1 MEASEIIIKPLLT
14 EKSYSGIQN
23 KVYSFVVNKHAN
35 KIEIANAV
43 EKLFN
48 VEVAKVNTLIVKGH
62 KKSQNTR
69 QGRTVGRTSDY
80 KKAVVTLTEKSKPI
94 AFFESLS

>member
-1 MEASEIIIKPLLT
+1 MEANEIIIKPLLT
-14 EKSYSGIQN
+14 EKSYAGIQN
-23 KVYSFVVNKHAN
+23 KVYSFVVNKSAN
-35 KIEIANAV
+35 KVQIAQAV
-43 EKLFN
+43 EKMFN
-48 VEVAKVNTLIVKGH
+48 VEVAKVNTLIMKGH
-62 KKSQNTR
+62 KKSQNTK

>member
-1 MEASEIIIKPLLT
+1 MEASEVIIRPLLT

-23 KVYSFVVNKHAN
+23 KIYSFVVNKNAN
-35 KIEIANAV
+35 KVQIAQAV
-43 EKLFN
+43 ETMFN

-69 QGRTVGRTSDY
+69 QGRTVGKTSDY
-80 KKAVVTLTEKSKPI
+80 KKAIVTLTEKSKPI

>member
-1 MEASEIIIKPLLT
+1 MEANEIIVRPLLT

-23 KVYSFVVNKHAN
+23 KTYTFVVNKNAN
-35 KIEIANAV
+35 KIQIAKAV
-43 EKLFN
+43 EEMFK
-48 VEVAKVNTLIVKGH
+48 VEVKKVNTIMVKGH
-62 KKSQNTR
+62 KKSQNTK

-80 KKAVVTLTEKSKPI
+80 KKAIVTLTEKSKPI

>member
-1 MEASEIIIKPLLT
+1 MEANEVIIRPILT

-23 KVYSFVVNKHAN
+23 KIYSFVVNKKSN
-35 KIEIANAV
+35 KVEIAQAV
-43 EKLFN
+43 ENMFN
-48 VEVAKVNTLIVKGH
+48 VEVAIVNTIVVKGH
-62 KKSQNTR
+62 KKSQNTK

-80 KKAVVTLTEKSKPI
+80 KKAIVTLTEKSKPI

>member
-1 MEASEIIIKPLLT
+1 MEASEIIVRPLLT

-23 KVYSFVVNKHAN
+23 KTYTFVVNKNAN
-35 KIEIANAV
+35 KVQIAKAV
-43 EKLFN
+43 EEKFK
-48 VEVAKVNTLIVKGH
+48 VEVEKVNTILVKGK

-69 QGRTVGRTSDY
+69 QGRTVGKTSDY
-80 KKAVVTLTEKSKPI
+80 KKAIVTLTEKSKPI

>member
-1 MEASEIIIKPLLT
+1 MEANEIIIKPIIT
-14 EKSYSGIQN
+14 EKGLSGVQN
-23 KVYSFVVNKHAN
+23 KVYSFVVNKNAN
-35 KIEIANAV
+35 KVEIAQAV
-43 EKLFN
+43 ETMFN

-62 KKSQNTR
+62 KKSQNTK
-69 QGRTVGRTSDY
+69 QGRTVGKTSDI

>member
-1 MEASEIIIKPLLT
+1 MEASEIIIRPLLT

-23 KVYSFVVNKHAN
+23 KVYSFVVNKNAN
-35 KIEIANAV
+35 KVEIAQAV
-43 EKLFN
+43 ETMFN

-62 KKSQNTR
+62 KKSQNTK
-69 QGRTVGRTSDY
+69 QGRTVGKTSDY

>member
-1 MEASEIIIKPLLT
+1 MEASEIIIRPLLT
-14 EKSYSGIQN
+14 EKSYNGIQN
-23 KVYSFVVNKHAN
+23 KIYSFVVNKNAN
-35 KIEIANAV
+35 KVEIAQAV
-43 EKLFN
+43 ETMFN
-48 VEVAKVNTLIVKGH
+48 VEVAKVNTLNMKGH
-62 KKSQNTR
+62 KKSQNTK

>member
-1 MEASEIIIKPLLT
+1 MEASEIIIRPLLT

-23 KVYSFVVNKHAN
+23 KIYSFVVNKNAN
-35 KIEIANAV
+35 KVEIAQAV
-43 EKLFN
+43 ETMFN

-62 KKSQNTR
+62 KKSQNTK

>member
-1 MEASEIIIKPLLT
+1 MDANEIIVRPLLT

-23 KVYSFVVNKHAN
+23 KTYTFIVNKNAN
-35 KIEIANAV
+35 KVQIAKAV
-43 EKLFN
+43 EEKFK
-48 VEVAKVNTLIVKGH
+48 VEVEKVNTILVKGK

-69 QGRTVGRTSDY
+69 QGRTVGKTSDY
-80 KKAVVTLTEKSKPI
+80 KKAIVTLTEKSKPI